1 MPKMHLIVDHRLSQ
15 DEALKRVQ
23 GLLEDL
29 SSRYSDQIKD
39 LHQEPWDDN
48 KCQFSFSA
56 GGFSVSGTLT
66 VTSSNVELLGN
77 LPLAA
82 SLFKGK
88 IESTIRKRAEELL
101 A

>member
-1 MPKMHLIVDHRLSQ
+1 MPKMNLTVTHRLSQ
-15 DEALKRVQ
+15 EEALRRVQ

-29 SSRYSDQIKD
+29 RSQYSDQISD
-39 LHQEPWDDN
+39 LREQWNDN

-56 GGFSVSGTLT
+56 SGFSVSGTLT
-66 VTSSNVELLGN
+66 VTSSNVELSGD
-77 LPLAA
+77 LPWAA

-88 IESTIRKRAEELL
+88 IESTIRERAEELL